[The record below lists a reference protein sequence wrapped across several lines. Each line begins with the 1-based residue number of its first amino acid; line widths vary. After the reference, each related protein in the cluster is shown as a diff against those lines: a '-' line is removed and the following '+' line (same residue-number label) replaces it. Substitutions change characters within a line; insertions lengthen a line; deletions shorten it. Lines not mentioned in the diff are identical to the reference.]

1 MAYNFDEII
10 DRRNTNSL
18 KWTEYPEDVL
28 PLWVADMD
36 FQAPEPIL
44 NALHAALDHGVL
56 GYEFLRLQTQQV
68 VAARMERLYGWQVN
82 PDWVVATVGVVNGFN
97 IAARAVCDENSG
109 ALVQTSVYHMFYG
122 IHKNI
127 GLAKQISPFSFV
139 EEGNRLIPHLDLD
152 IFAKSFHSNNA
163 QTRMF
168 LICHP
173 HNPVGKVFSRDE
185 LQDMAEI
192 CLQND
197 TVIVSDE
204 IHSELMLSRA
214 KHIPMATLSSEI
226 ADKTITLIAASKAF
240 NTPGLFS
247 AFAII
252 PNADLRERFNQVS
265 KRITGHASS
274 LGFIAAETAFSGV
287 CDDWL
292 AELLVYLKNNRDFVV
307 DYLTENFPETRFTV
321 PDATYLQWIDFGAYG
336 RSGRISEPPHKFFL
350 ENAKVA
356 LNDGSVFGEGC
367 ENFVRL
373 NFGSPNSLIADALD
387 RMRKAL
393 D

>member
-1 MAYNFDEII
+1 
-10 DRRNTNSL
+10 
-18 KWTEYPEDVL
+18 
-28 PLWVADMD
+28 
-36 FQAPEPIL
+36 
-44 NALHAALDHGVL
+44 
-56 GYEFLRLQTQQV
+56 
-68 VAARMERLYGWQVN
+68 
-82 PDWVVATVGVVNGFN
+82 
-97 IAARAVCDENSG
+97 
-109 ALVQTSVYHMFYG
+109 
-122 IHKNI
+122 
-127 GLAKQISPFSFV
+127 
-139 EEGNRLIPHLDLD
+139 
-152 IFAKSFHSNNA
+152 
-163 QTRMF
+163 
-168 LICHP
+168 
-173 HNPVGKVFSRDE
+173 
-185 LQDMAEI
+185 
-192 CLQND
+192 LQND

-204 IHSELMLSRA
+204 IHSELMLSGA
-214 KHIPMATLSSEI
+214 KHIPTATLSSEI

-240 NTPGLFS
+240 NTAGLFS

-252 PNADLRERFNQVS
+252 PNAELRERFNDVRE
-265 KRITGHASS
+265 RITGHASS
-274 LGFIAAETAFSGV
+274 LGLIAAETAFSGV

-307 DYLTENFPETRFTV
+307 DYLTEYFRETRFTV